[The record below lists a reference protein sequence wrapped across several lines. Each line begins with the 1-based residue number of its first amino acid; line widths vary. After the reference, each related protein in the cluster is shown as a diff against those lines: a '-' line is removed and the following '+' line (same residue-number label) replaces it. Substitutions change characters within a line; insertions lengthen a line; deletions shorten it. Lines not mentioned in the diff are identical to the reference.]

1 MNLTTLFRRA
11 SLQNFSSIQNISNV
25 IFVGKIELN
34 TLCIYRSYL
43 LDFFPLYR
51 YKVKC
56 AGDFLLSYSFIT
68 HELEPEAASCPGGIC
83 VDYVKVAVS
92 GAGPTQSSI
101 TCGTVGSEIQ
111 LNGEQELN
119 VEFFANRHTQDK
131 GFLLYAWCS
140 APGTV
145 LPPDPPPEKRRRTT
159 ERVECTTIPGDER
172 IYPDPDVELVRILH
186 QWPFCFVLWEP
197 NMRHNYICE

>member
-1 MNLTTLFRRA
+1 M
-11 SLQNFSSIQNISNV
+11 
-25 IFVGKIELN
+25 
-34 TLCIYRSYL
+34 
-43 LDFFPLYR
+43 
-51 YKVKC
+51 KC

-68 HELEPEAASCPGGIC
+68 HELEPEAASCSGGIC

-92 GAGPTQSSI
+92 GAGPTQSII
-101 TCGTVGSEIQ
+101 TCGTTDTELQ

-119 VEFFANRHTQDK
+119 AEFYANRHTEDK

-140 APGTV
+140 KPGTV
-145 LPPDPPPEKRRRTT
+145 LPSNPPPGKRRRRA

-186 QWPFCFVLWEP
+186 QWPLICFIWDP
-197 NMRHNYICE
+197 I